1 MSLKHLNLDNS
12 FFFGIS
18 ALPLSMPRH
27 KSWSIVIAIHLTS
40 NMVKTRMKAGSDEPK
55 PTTSHK
61 NQTSN
66 VNEDQNKRAKVDDDE
81 SNNEQS
87 KKKDRKGTKKKGKQP
102 R

>member
-1 MSLKHLNLDNS
+1 
-12 FFFGIS
+12 
-18 ALPLSMPRH
+18 
-27 KSWSIVIAIHLTS
+27 
-40 NMVKTRMKAGSDEPK
+40 MVKTRTKAGSDEPK

-61 NQTSN
+61 RQTSN
-66 VNEDQNKRAKVDDDE
+66 ANEDQNKRAKVNDDE